1 MLTVEDRKATR
12 YSRDRLKLI
21 KKGDNS
27 PDVDPYYNKKL
38 PENQECAALEALE
51 KLATAQEQ
59 WVELTSEM
67 PELEAQLLARDAM
80 EGHPKIKSIIK
91 EIDLNGLGLKMDKPP
106 SKLHQKKRKAAQLI
120 TDESDCPSSDDSPL
134 KQLINNNS
142 RLPAK
147 STKRDNQK
155 TKRKYLSYA
164 KQFPN
169 KVEIYRKVINRKSGK
184 PLYKR
189 FNKKLT
195 NFSEHTATFDKKL
208 VIRISDLCIKILDNF
223 KSLLPGPKLAKS
235 DKQTKEPGNSGTRK
249 SGKQPAPE
257 TPKAPKRTQSQKTPH
272 PAGGTASFLP
282 EDWQNITPSY
292 TYRDEDGEEYELQ
305 DVGFEGHHFNIDSFK
320 KRDQAASYSYQ
331 PLPGS
336 QLFFG
341 SQESQ
346 DAGDD
351 LYYDAEGNVWQQD
364 QDYRDQSYNQF

>member
-1 MLTVEDRKATR
+1 
-12 YSRDRLKLI
+12 
-21 KKGDNS
+21 
-27 PDVDPYYNKKL
+27 
-38 PENQECAALEALE
+38 
-51 KLATAQEQ
+51 
-59 WVELTSEM
+59 M

-80 EGHPKIKSIIK
+80 AGYPKLKCMIK
-91 EIDLNGLGLKMDKPP
+91 EIDLHGLGLKMDKPP

-120 TDESDCPSSDDSPL
+120 TDESDCPSSEDSPL
-134 KQLINNNS
+134 KQLINANS

-147 STKRDNQK
+147 STKRDSQK
-155 TKRKYLSYA
+155 NKRKFLNYA
-164 KQFPN
+164 KQ
-169 KVEIYRKVINRKSGK
+169 
-184 PLYKR
+184 

-195 NFSEHTATFDKKL
+195 NFSDHTATFDKKL

-235 DKQTKEPGNSGTRK
+235 DKQTKEPGNSGTKK

-257 TPKAPKRTQSQKTPH
+257 TPKAPKRRQSQKTPH

-336 QLFFG
+336 Q
-341 SQESQ
+341 
-346 DAGDD
+346 
-351 LYYDAEGNVWQQD
+351 
-364 QDYRDQSYNQF
+364 